1 MVTRHAR
8 GKTVWVDLECPTED
22 ELSAVMREFDIDER
36 IHQEIATPT
45 PYPLS
50 IPFAGYAYLILHF
63 PAPDT
68 ADGTRPQE
76 VDFIVGKHFLITTH
90 YEPVEALHTL
100 HRVLEAE
107 ELLTAEDRRYS
118 TGAFLERV
126 VGQLYTA
133 TSGDI
138 EQVGRKLERIERDI
152 FSGKEEQAVRT
163 ISETARALLR
173 YETELKRHREPLADF
188 LAVLNAPAFFGTV
201 FEEQAVH
208 IEGRRQHAADLVAS
222 LRAVATELRVTN
234 DSLLNASQ
242 NAVTKTLT
250 VMAFTAL
257 PLTLIASIFGMNA
270 DPMPLVNEPNG
281 FWAILGLMAAAG
293 IGLYAYFRLR
303 RWL

>member
-1 MVTRHAR
+1 MITRHVR
-8 GKTVWVDLECPTED
+8 GKTVWIDLECPSAD

-50 IPFAGYAYLILHF
+50 IPFPGYAYLILHF
-63 PAPDT
+63 PTPDT
-68 ADGTRPQE
+68 TDGTRPQE
-76 VDFIVGKHFLITTH
+76 VDFIVSKHFLITTH

-107 ELLTAEDRRYS
+107 ELLVREDRRHG
-118 TGAFLERV
+118 TGALLERV
-126 VGQLYTA
+126 VAQLYTA
-133 TSGDI
+133 TSADI
-138 EQVGRKLERIERDI
+138 EQIGRRLERIERDI
-152 FSGKEEQAVRT
+152 FSGKEQEAVRT

-173 YETELKRHREPLADF
+173 YETELKRHKEPLADF
-188 LAVLNAPAFFGTV
+188 LAFLNAPAFLGTV
-201 FEEQAVH
+201 FEGQAAH

-222 LRAVATELRVTN
+222 LRAIAGELRVTN
-234 DSLLNASQ
+234 DSLLTAAQ

-257 PLTLIASIFGMNA
+257 PLTLISSIFGMNA
-270 DPMPLVNEPNG
+270 DPMPLVHEPHG
-281 FWAILGLMAAAG
+281 FWVILSLMAATG
-293 IGLYAYFRLR
+293 IALYAYFRLK